1 MLRRPLL
8 ILIGI
13 ILCLSVSNANAST
26 LSPQEDQCYAVSMVA
41 YDTVINAGL
50 GLPLDEIIDS
60 MVRNGEKSDAID
72 IYQDYLMLIVMDAY
86 NWTGTP
92 HTYAVKTL
100 FRCAI
105 DYENGRVSQ

>member
-8 ILIGI
+8 ILIGVF
-13 ILCLSVSNANAST
+13 LCLPMGSANSST
-26 LSPQEDQCYAVSMVA
+26 LSPQEEQCYAVAMVA

-60 MVRNGEKSDAID
+60 MVENGKKSDAID
-72 IYQDYLMLIVMDAY
+72 IYQDYLMLVVMDAY

-100 FRCAI
+100 YQCATDQETI
-105 DYENGRVSQ
+105 AFNS